1 MTTTPAV
8 GDVDDGVGDLL
19 AALAEVARDAVP
31 RDPAGVRAHRDGSDG
46 YDRELWRRFGQLGW
60 LSLLV
65 AENHGGAGADERA
78 AAVVARALGS
88 AGRLEP
94 FVAAGVIVPVWLAGL
109 DGPLATDLLN
119 RVMAGGLI
127 AAPAWQAA
135 VGGPDTESLPVA
147 ATVTAGGVVL
157 DGTAHWVPL
166 HRPDTFVVAAHAG
179 VDIVLVRVEA
189 GTPGAA
195 VHSQPMADGTCWARL
210 ELTGAQLSTTAL
222 LGRGQPAATA
232 VARGADT
239 AVIIVAAE
247 LLGLIERMLGLTV
260 EYLGTRRQF
269 GAPIGTFQ
277 ALQHKCV
284 DMWVQQRLTEAAV
297 DEALRRRSGTGPL
310 TRALAASS
318 AKARASGAAL
328 QVGGQAVQLHGA
340 IGFTDEY
347 ELAHLVNRALVLSA
361 WLGNAVAHARRHAR
375 LLAEQEVA
383 R

>member
-1 MTTTPAV
+1 VTTTPVDV
-8 GDVDDGVGDLL
+8 GVDDEVGELL
-19 AALAEVARDAVP
+19 TALGEVVRDAVP
-31 RDPAGVRAHRDGSDG
+31 RDPAGVRAHRDGPEG

-65 AENHGGAGADERA
+65 AENRGGAGADERA
-78 AAVVARALGS
+78 AAAVARVLGS

-109 DGPLATDLLN
+109 DGPAAADLLDP
-119 RVMAGGLI
+119 VMAGELL

-135 VGGPDTESLPVA
+135 SGGPDTESLPVA

-166 HRPDTFVVAAHAG
+166 HRPDTFVVAAHTGADT
-179 VDIVLVRVEA
+179 VVVRVEA
-189 GTPGAA
+189 GTPGVT
-195 VHSQPMADGTCWARL
+195 VHSQPMADGTCWSRL
-210 ELTGAQLSTTAL
+210 ELTGVQVSTAAL
-222 LGRGQPAATA
+222 LGRGEPVATA
-232 VARGADT
+232 VAHGADT
-239 AVIIVAAE
+239 AVIVVAAE
-247 LLGLIERMLGLTV
+247 LLGSIERMLGLTV
-260 EYLGTRRQF
+260 EYLGARRQF
-269 GAPIGTFQ
+269 GRPIGSFQ

-297 DEALRRRSGTGPL
+297 DEALRRRVGAGPAA
-310 TRALAASS
+310 RALAASS

-361 WLGNAVAHARRHAR
+361 WLGNAATHTRRYAR
-375 LLAEQEVA
+375 LLAEQEVP

>member
-1 MTTTPAV
+1 VTTTPADM
-8 GDVDDGVGDLL
+8 GIDDEVDELL
-19 AALAEVARDAVP
+19 AALAQVARDAVP
-31 RDPAGVRAHRDGSDG
+31 HDPAGVRAHRDGPDG

-65 AENHGGAGADERA
+65 AESRGGAGADERA

-109 DGPLATDLLN
+109 DGPAVTDLLDS
-119 RVMAGGLI
+119 VMAGDVI

-135 VGGPDTESLPVA
+135 RGGPDTESLPVA
-147 ATVTAGGVVL
+147 AAVTAGGVVL

-166 HRPDTFVVAAHAG
+166 HRPDTFVVAAHTGA
-179 VDIVLVRVEA
+179 DTVLVRVEA
-189 GTPGAA
+189 GTPGAT
-195 VHSQPMADGTCWARL
+195 VHPQPMADGTCWARL
-210 ELTGAQLSTTAL
+210 ELTDAQVSTAAV

-239 AVIIVAAE
+239 AVVIVAAE
-247 LLGLIERMLGLTV
+247 LLGSIERMLGLTV
-260 EYLGTRRQF
+260 QYLCTRRQF
-269 GAPIGTFQ
+269 GVPIGTFQ
-277 ALQHKCV
+277 VLQHKCV

-297 DEALRRRSGTGPL
+297 DEALRRRSGAGPL
-310 TRALAASS
+310 TRALTASS

-347 ELAHLVNRALVLSA
+347 ELAHFVNRALVLSA
-361 WLGNAVAHARRHAR
+361 WLGNAATHTRRYTR